1 MKNVLS
7 KALAV
12 AVATVFAVSV
22 PLSAQAKTTRII
34 FANYFG
40 PTHPNTLMM
49 NKFKE
54 DIEKASN
61 GDFRVTVKPNNEAGG
76 EEKLVELIKRGTI
89 QVAIVGGYLK
99 NDEPTT
105 ANIEQPFII
114 DSWEHARK
122 VYTGDEVHKYL
133 DGQYFEKTGVRI
145 AGYVVNGFR
154 QISSSKP
161 VEKLADFSSIKI
173 RTPLNE
179 VFVETFKALG
189 SNPTPLP
196 MTELYTALETRVVD
210 AQENPYATIKEM
222 GWWEVQ
228 DYLIASN
235 HMFSPSFVVVNDK
248 NFYSKLTDEEKAI
261 FDKCLEDAIAYNWEI
276 SEQFD
281 YESRDFMIEKGVT
294 LIEPSDELKADMR
307 AACQPVYQ
315 WFDDTFPGSKEFR
328 EFILKE
334 GEGL

>member
-1 MKNVLS
+1 MKTIIS
-7 KALAV
+7 KAMAVAAASILAV
-12 AVATVFAVSV
+12 SI

-61 GDFRVTVKPNNEAGG
+61 GDFKVTVKPNNEAGG
-76 EEKLVELIKRGTI
+76 EEKLAELIKRGTI

-99 NDEPTT
+99 NDEPMT

-114 DSWEHARK
+114 DSWAHARK
-122 VYTGDEVHKYL
+122 VYTGEEVHKYL
-133 DGQYFEKTGVRI
+133 DGQYNEKAGAHI

-161 VEKLADFSSIKI
+161 VEKLSDFRSIKI

-179 VFVETFKALG
+179 VFVETFKAVG

-228 DYLIASN
+228 DYLIETR
-235 HMFSPSFVVVNDK
+235 HMFSPSFVVVNDR
-248 NFYSKLTDEEKAI
+248 FYNNLSDDEKAL
-261 FDKCLEDAIAYNWEI
+261 FDRCLKDAIAYNWEI

-281 YESRDFMIEKGVT
+281 NESKDFMISKGVT
-294 LIEPSDELKADMR
+294 LIQPDEQFKADMR
-307 AACQPVYQ
+307 KACEPVYQ
-315 WFDDTFPGSKEFR
+315 WFDDNFPGSKEFR